1 MRQIGKSIRDVL
13 DPLTAK
19 RANVDLSLSLA
30 WQSVAGEKLA
40 GRTQPLKIQ
49 WPPRIL
55 PDDPFRP
62 GMLIVASEASAALDL
77 QYQSSELI
85 GRINQ
90 FFGYQAVNRIKI
102 EQKPILKFREKQKAV
117 APQISSSEKADLE
130 GSLAKISDESLRA
143 SLYTLGVNVIAG
155 KHAKQTRR

>member
-30 WQSVAGEKLA
+30 WQSVVGEKLA

-62 GMLIVASEASAALDL
+62 GVLIVAAEASAALDL

-85 GRINQ
+85 ERINQ
-90 FFGYQAVNRIKI
+90 FFGYQAISRIKI

-117 APQISSSEKADLE
+117 APQISGSEMAELE
-130 GSLAKISDESLRA
+130 DSLAKISDDGLRA
-143 SLYTLGVNVIAG
+143 SLYKLGVNVIAE
-155 KHAKQTRR
+155 KHVKETRR